1 MGEGEKFMRNLVLI
15 IFAILVLIF
24 STSGDLKARGML
36 PVNLNMIPTAETLG
50 KGGYS
55 LSTGMFQYSID
66 TKTVLPMDVD
76 IGGFFKE
83 QHDVK
88 LKSDIWLI
96 PSRISYGITE
106 KLDITFGGTY
116 SAGDTE
122 KSITDYYE
130 IGDKRE
136 RVYSQFVLDGVLGMK
151 YNIQKSG
158 NKVPAMGFGGE
169 IQMGYTVDDQFVDET
184 LEDSFPFVGM
194 MLYLTSGYDFEIINV
209 HGGLGMYLS
218 SKSIQSNKKF
228 DIPLQVGVEVP
239 FDGFAAVIDLTLFKP
254 FSGIGFET
262 LVSGGIRYDFSPSAS
277 FNAGVVSAG
286 GFIISLT
293 FGGKKPI
300 VSAPSPS
307 APSLF

>member
-1 MGEGEKFMRNLVLI
+1 MRNLFLI
-15 IFAILVLIF
+15 IILILVLI
-24 STSGDLKARGML
+24 SSSSGDLEARGMF
-36 PVNLNMIPTAETLG
+36 PVNLNMISTAETLG
-50 KGGYS
+50 KGGYNF
-55 LSTGMFQYSID
+55 STGMFQYSID
-66 TKTVLPMDVD
+66 TKTVLPMDID

-136 RVYSQFVLDGVLGMK
+136 RVYPQFVLDGVLGMK

-169 IQMGYTVDDQFVDET
+169 VQMGYTVDDQLVDET

-194 MLYLTSGYDFEIINV
+194 LLYLVGSYDFEIINV

-228 DIPLQVGVEVP
+228 DVPVQVGAEVP

-277 FNAGVVSAG
+277 FNAGVASVG

-293 FGGKKPI
+293 FGGKKPVI
-300 VSAPSPS
+300 STSPPS

>member
-1 MGEGEKFMRNLVLI
+1 MRNLFLI
-15 IFAILVLIF
+15 IILILVSI
-24 STSGDLKARGML
+24 SSSSGGLEARGMF

-66 TKTVLPMDVD
+66 TKTVLPMDID

-122 KSITDYYE
+122 KSITNYYE
-130 IGDKRE
+130 IGDEKQ
-136 RVYSQFVLDGVLGMK
+136 RVYPQFVLDGVLGMK

-169 IQMGYTVDDQFVDET
+169 VQMGYTVDDQFVDET

-194 MLYLTSGYDFEIINV
+194 LLYLVGSYDFEIINV

-228 DIPLQVGVEVP
+228 DVPLQVGVEVP
-239 FDGFAAVIDLTLFKP
+239 FDGFAAVIDLSLFKP

-277 FNAGVVSAG
+277 FNAGVASVG

-293 FGGKKPI
+293 FGGKKPVI
-300 VSAPSPS
+300 STPPPS

>member
-1 MGEGEKFMRNLVLI
+1 MVEGEKFMRNLALI
-15 IFAILVLIF
+15 IITLLFLIF
-24 STSGDLKARGML
+24 CTSSDLKARGMM
-36 PVNLNMIPTAETLG
+36 PVDLNMIPTAETLG

-55 LSTGMFQYSID
+55 FSTGMFQYSID
-66 TKTVLPMDVD
+66 TKTVQPMDID

-83 QHDVK
+83 QHDVR

-96 PSRISYGITE
+96 PSRISYGMTE
-106 KLDITFGGTY
+106 NLDITFGGTY

-136 RVYSQFVLDGVLGMK
+136 RVYPQFVLDGVLGMK
-151 YNIQKSG
+151 YNVQKAS
-158 NKVPAMGFGGE
+158 NKIPAMGFGGE
-169 IQMGYTVDDQFVDET
+169 LQMGYTIDDQFVDET

-194 MLYLTSGYDFEIINV
+194 MLYLTSSYDFEIINV

-228 DIPLQVGVEVP
+228 DVPVQVGVEVP
-239 FDGFAAVIDLTLFKP
+239 FNGFSAVIDLTLFKP

-262 LVSGGIRYDFSPSAS
+262 LVSGGVRYSFSPTAS
-277 FNAGVVSAG
+277 FSAGVASAG
-286 GFIISLT
+286 GFIINLT

-300 VSAPSPS
+300 VTAPSLS